1 MKYDKEKFKE
11 MFPALFKEIEDKTS
25 SISIIGVRTEE
36 LEPEEIIDELTNP
49 DVISFIRRCKTEE
62 EALEIIDFCEKRGEI
77 TPQYAK
83 KLRKQ
88 LKEKGLRSFGPY
100 KPPGYYFKVAKL
112 LTFPESEEEEEEE
125 GLEEEI

>member
-112 LTFPESEEEEEEE
+112 LTFPESEEEEEE

>member
-112 LTFPESEEEEEEE
+112 LTFPESKEEEEEE